1 MQTFT
6 RGYPD
11 VMYCHGLNQQR
22 VSRYIQVSFHPC
34 PACQGPVGSAWWS
47 LCSTGRTAWRSNHP
61 TSRDDWS
68 TMRKRPRLWK
78 INENHGKMV
87 VHWGFMVLLWD
98 FHGILWDLPFGKP
111 SQKIGKIHHVSW
123 QNSRHFYGN
132 FGSNQIIF
140 QPCQAGAWALV
151 HFVDTFQ
158 DEIWTSIPVFAQ
170 NVPSLAPKTNDWSS

>member
-11 VMYCHGLNQQR
+11 VMYCHSLNQQR
-22 VSRYIQVSFHPC
+22 VSRYIQVSFHPG
-34 PACQGPVGSAWWS
+34 PTCQGPVGSAWWS

-61 TSRDDWS
+61 TSMDDWIS
-68 TMRKRPRLWK
+68 TMRKRQDYGK
-78 INENHGKMV
+78 SMGNHRKMV
-87 VHWGFMVLLWD
+87 VHWVLWC
-98 FHGILWDLPFGKP
+98 FYGIYLLVNLDK
-111 SQKIGKIHHVSW
+111 KTGKIHHVSW

-132 FGSNQIIF
+132 FGSKQITF
-140 QPCQAGAWALV
+140 QPCIPGRSPGPWCTSFI
-151 HFVDTFQ
+151 HSR